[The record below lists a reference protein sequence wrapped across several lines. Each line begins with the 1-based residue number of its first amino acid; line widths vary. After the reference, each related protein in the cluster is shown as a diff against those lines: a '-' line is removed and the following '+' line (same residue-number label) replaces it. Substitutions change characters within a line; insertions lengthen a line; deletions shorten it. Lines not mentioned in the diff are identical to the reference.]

1 MGDLIEATQNIN
13 ANFDCKVGAATQSL
27 DWSFLLEP
35 YACGIESTSYQDG
48 IDYLGWH
55 VALWHTKP
63 FSFTTSDSTY
73 ELNSSG
79 ILSLEDYQKHFRLC
93 MYKTLHAYKCRHVCF
108 VHTSTSDSFLLVPG
122 HIILSAPAMECRSIL
137 AVYDISSLIPRL
149 SWNVNMYCTESLVS
163 FLCKHDVI
171 KIGPKQKGNVLRVVQ
186 PTMLQRS
193 VRMLFNAR

>member
-1 MGDLIEATQNIN
+1 MGDLIQTTQNIN
-13 ANFDCKVGAATQSL
+13 ANFDCKVGAAAQSL

-55 VALWHTKP
+55 VALWHTRP
-63 FSFTTSDSTY
+63 FSFTDSTY

-79 ILSLEDYQKHFRLC
+79 ILSLEDYQKHFKLC
-93 MYKTLHAYKCRHVCF
+93 MHKTLHAYKCRHVCF
-108 VHTSTSDSFLLVPG
+108 MHTSTSESFLLVPG
-122 HIILSAPAMECRSIL
+122 HIILSAPALESRPRL
-137 AVYDISSLIPRL
+137 AVYNINSLVPRF
-149 SWNVNMYCTESLVS
+149 SWNANMYRTESLVS
-163 FLCKHDVI
+163 FLRKHDVI

-193 VRMLFNAR
+193 VCMIFNAQ